1 LQAKGKNASVCLSF
15 PGGITMAIVKVFV
28 AAISCGFCFAL
39 LGLVFA
45 ATFERS
51 FGTVTPVVILD
62 FAFWGSIL
70 GGLAVATQEIVDAIR
85 KTKST

>member
-1 LQAKGKNASVCLSF
+1 
-15 PGGITMAIVKVFV
+15 MAIVKVFV
-28 AAISCGFCFAL
+28 AAISFGFCFAI
-39 LGLVFA
+39 LGFVFA

-51 FGTVTPVVILD
+51 FGTVSPVVILD
-62 FAFWGSIL
+62 FAFLGAIL